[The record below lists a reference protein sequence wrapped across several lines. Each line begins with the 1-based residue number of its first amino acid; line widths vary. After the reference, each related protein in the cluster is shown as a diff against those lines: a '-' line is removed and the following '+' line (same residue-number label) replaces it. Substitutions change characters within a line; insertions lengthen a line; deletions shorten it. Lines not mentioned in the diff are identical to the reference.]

1 MREKERRLEG
11 RDLLLVGFTLFSMFF
26 GAGNLIFPPNIAAQ
40 AGTQTWPAMLG
51 LALSAVG
58 LPVLGVV
65 AVARSGGL
73 DALGSRVHPAF
84 ARVFTI
90 VAYLAIGPCLAIPRT
105 ATTSFEMAV
114 PPFVGADAP
123 IGVYQLVYSLVF
135 FAAAL
140 FIALRPEKLTD
151 RLGKILCPILVA
163 LIVVTFVG
171 CLVNPLEGYGP
182 ATGDYATHA
191 VVKGFIEG
199 YQTMD
204 TIAALNFGIIIALNI
219 RAKGVQEDGAVVR
232 ETVKAGV
239 IAGLLMAA
247 VYVALA
253 HIGAPAGAKMR
264 YPGNG
269 ARILTFVADSLFGR
283 AGMILLG
290 MIFFIACLN
299 TCVGLLSCCSEYF
312 STILPVVGYRLWVV
326 VFAGVSLLISN
337 AGLDRIL
344 QFSVPVL
351 NAIYPVAIMLIALAF
366 LNPLIKGWKR
376 VYPCAILFTG
386 AASVLYA
393 LEECS
398 FLDKVLPWLLGRLFG
413 NAVSGAAAAAGVR
426 LEALLALLPGY
437 EAGLGWILPAA
448 AGCALGILL
457 SLAGG
462 RED

>member
-1 MREKERRLEG
+1 
-11 RDLLLVGFTLFSMFF
+11 
-26 GAGNLIFPPNIAAQ
+26 
-40 AGTQTWPAMLG
+40 MLG
-51 LALSAVG
+51 VA
-58 LPVLGVV
+58 
-65 AVARSGGL
+65 AVAMAGGL
-73 DALGSRVHPAF
+73 DRLGRRVHPGFAF
-84 ARVFTI
+84 VFTLLI
-90 VAYLAIGPCLAIPRT
+90 YLSIGPCLAIPRT
-105 ATTSFEMAV
+105 ASTSFEMAV
-114 PPFVGADAP
+114 LPYLGGLGTALGSRAQM
-123 IGVYQLVYSLVF
+123 IYSVVF
-135 FAAAL
+135 FCIAMAL
-140 FIALRPEKLTD
+140 AFRPDKLTD
-151 RLGKILCPILVA
+151 RLGKVLCPTLLILIAV
-163 LIVVTFVG
+163 IFTG
-171 CLVNPLEGYGP
+171 CLIWPLGAYGAP
-182 ATGDYATHA
+182 AKEYADSA
-191 VVKGFIEG
+191 AVKGFLEG

-232 ETVKAGV
+232 ETVKAGI

-253 HIGAPAGAKMR
+253 HIGAPAGLNALSRKR
-264 YPGNG
+264 RQDFDVCGGQPVRQSGDDSAGNDLFHRLPEYLCG
-269 ARILTFVADSLFGR
+269 AFE
-283 AGMILLG
+283 LLQR
-290 MIFFIACLN
+290 
-299 TCVGLLSCCSEYF
+299 VF
-312 STILPVVGYRLWVV
+312 STILPAVGYRFWVV

-351 NAIYPVAIMLIALAF
+351 NAIYPVAIVLIALAF

-386 AASVLYA
+386 VASVLYA

-437 EAGLGWILPAA
+437 EMGLGWILPAA

-457 SLAGG
+457 SLAGD
-462 RED
+462 REK

>member
-1 MREKERRLEG
+1 MKKELERKERVLI
-11 RDLLLVGFTLFSMFF
+11 GFTLFSMFF
-26 GAGNLIFPPNIAAQ
+26 GAGNLIFPPFLGAE
-40 AGTQTWPAMLG
+40 AGTLTWHAMRGFL
-51 LALSAVG
+51 LSAVG
-58 LPVLGVV
+58 LPVLGVA
-65 AVARSGGL
+65 AVAMAGGL
-73 DALGSRVHPAF
+73 DRLGRRVHPGFAF
-84 ARVFTI
+84 VFTLLI
-90 VAYLAIGPCLAIPRT
+90 YLSIGPCLAIPRT
-105 ATTSFEMAV
+105 ASTSFEMAV
-114 PPFVGADAP
+114 LPYLGGLGTALGSRA
-123 IGVYQLVYSLVF
+123 QLIYSVVF
-135 FAAAL
+135 FCIAMAL
-140 FIALRPEKLTD
+140 AFRPDKLTD
-151 RLGKILCPILVA
+151 RLGKVLCPTLLILIAV
-163 LIVVTFVG
+163 IFTG
-171 CLVNPLEGYGP
+171 CLIWPLGAYGAP
-182 ATGDYATHA
+182 AKEYADSA
-191 VVKGFIEG
+191 AVKGFLEG

-312 STILPVVGYRLWVV
+312 STILPAVGYRLWVV

-351 NAIYPVAIMLIALAF
+351 NAIYPVAIVLIALAF

-413 NAVSGAAAAAGVR
+413 DAVSGAAAAAGVR

-448 AGCALGILL
+448 AGCVLGILL
-457 SLAGG
+457 SLAGS